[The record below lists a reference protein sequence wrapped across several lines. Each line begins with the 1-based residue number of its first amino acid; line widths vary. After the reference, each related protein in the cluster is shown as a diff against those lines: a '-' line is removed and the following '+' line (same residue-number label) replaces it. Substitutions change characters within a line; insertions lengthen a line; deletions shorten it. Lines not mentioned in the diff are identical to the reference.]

1 MKAILLSL
9 VLLIVLITDQVCY
22 GQVHD
27 ENFRPSDP
35 VKFVQVFPNPAVDFL
50 IVKFESP
57 VAKTSKLAFHSIIGN
72 AIELEQEAID
82 EFEIRVKVKELP
94 IGYYIIMV
102 NDPITSERGIYKFL
116 KK

>member
-1 MKAILLSL
+1 MKT
-9 VLLIVLITDQVCY
+9 VLLVILALMTGQICY

-27 ENFRPSDP
+27 ESFRTGEP
-35 VKFVQVFPNPAVDFL
+35 VKFVEVYPNPAIDFL
-50 IVKFESP
+50 TIKFENP
-57 VAKTSKLAFHSIIGN
+57 IAKTSKLAFHSIIGN
-72 AIELEQEAID
+72 SIELEQEVVD

-102 NDPITSERGIYKFL
+102 NDPISSERGIYKFL